1 MIKIKL
7 IKQCEPKRN
16 RRIYNIGEELI
27 VHNITNIT
35 SWYDHYM
42 YRYRKGKEIYL
53 DKIAKDCAI
62 ILKEYGEDEELI

>member
-1 MIKIKL
+1 MVKIKL
-7 IKQCEPKRN
+7 IKQFYHKRN
-16 RRIYNIGEELI
+16 RRIYEIDEELI

-42 YRYRKGKEIYL
+42 YRYRKGKTIYM

-62 ILKEYGEDEELI
+62 IIKEYEDEEELI